1 MQPRVKITDVA
12 IWFKHIESPRLR
24 DRLQALKDDE
34 EVSLEVGGVVGRW
47 RRMKTGVDGRPT
59 DGIRPHGSMKDVWNG
74 WFKERRG
81 DLLSVR
87 EVVVADDY
95 LASAT
100 SLFPEWESPEDEAAF
115 RDL

>member
-1 MQPRVKITDVA
+1 MQPRVKITDSA
-12 IWFKHIESPRLR
+12 IWFKHIEGASLR
-24 DRLQALKDDE
+24 KRLQALKADE
-34 EVSLEVGGVVGRW
+34 EVSLEIGGVVGRW

-74 WFKERRG
+74 WYKERRG

-95 LASAT
+95 LAGAT
-100 SLFPEWESPEDEAAF
+100 RLFPEWDSPEDEEAF